1 MFPVGG
7 GGESQYQC
15 IDFFFFP
22 PYSSTS
28 SKHVLENLI
37 EMCEC

>member
-15 IDFFFFP
+15 IDFFFP

-37 EMCEC
+37 EMREC